1 MKKPLALLCVLA
13 FVPLLALADDD
24 DDRSPRGER
33 GREHGREHGGKSLAA
48 MQVNAVWQKECGSC
62 HLAFDP
68 GLLPADTWRRM
79 MTGLDRHFG
88 ADATL
93 TAPEAR
99 EITDFLVQH
108 AATGS
113 GGAGAPLR
121 ITETAW
127 FKRKHSGREVP
138 AGVFKRAAVKSPANC
153 LACHPGAE
161 KFDFNEHG
169 VKIPA

>member
-1 MKKPLALLCVLA
+1 MHKPLALLFVLA
-13 FVPLLALADDD
+13 FVSVLALADDD
-24 DDRSPRGER
+24 DDRAPRGER
-33 GREHGREHGGKSLAA
+33 GREHGGKSLAVA
-48 MQVNAVWQKECGSC
+48 QVNAVWQKECGSC

-68 GLLPADTWRRM
+68 GLLPADSWRRM
-79 MTGLDRHFG
+79 MTGLDKHFG

-93 TAPEAR
+93 TAPEAK
-99 EITDFLVQH
+99 EITSFLVLH
-108 AATGS
+108 AATGP

-161 KFDFNEHG
+161 TFDFNEHG
-169 VKIPA
+169 VRIPA